1 MKTFLLAIGLLG
13 YSISFAQLPVYISQD
28 SLVSFYGLDGNAQD
42 LSGNGHNGSFLG
54 ATPTTDRFG
63 NPNSAF
69 QLSSVGSKIT
79 LMNWGPWLLK
89 DRTISF
95 WFSGQNNGNLQ
106 RILGYR
112 TDCSGAPS
120 EQGFEFII
128 NPTLPKIETWNANY
142 PNVVGSTFQPTNW
155 THVIFVKRD
164 TTASFYV
171 QGTLTNTFHP
181 LGPITQNA
189 TFGVSSAIS
198 CIANFPG
205 SSAIRF
211 QGKIDEI
218 GVWNRAFSD
227 QEVTNLFNNVI
238 TGKKSNIETMVSV
251 YPNPATDEIAI
262 VVRPGNENQPFFLLD
277 QLGRKVFNG
286 HLKGLYGKVD
296 VKNLDAGIYFLA
308 IEGQPIR
315 KIILN

>member
-1 MKTFLLAIGLLG
+1 MKPLFLALALLFSGLSL
-13 YSISFAQLPVYISQD
+13 AQLPSYIPTD
-28 SLVSFYGLDGNAQD
+28 SLVSFYGLDGNVQD

-54 ATPTTDRFG
+54 ATATTDRFG

-79 LMNWGPWLLK
+79 LMNWGPWLLN
-89 DRTISF
+89 DRSISF
-95 WFSGQNNGNLQ
+95 WFYGQTNGNLQ
-106 RILGYR
+106 HVLGYR
-112 TDCSGAPS
+112 TDCSGVSS

-128 NPTLPKIETWNANY
+128 NATLPYIETWNANSGH
-142 PNVVGSTFQPTNW
+142 VGSTFLPNQWN
-155 THVIFVKRD
+155 HVVFIKQD
-164 TTASFYV
+164 TTANFYV
-171 QGTLTNTFHP
+171 NGTFTNTFHP
-181 LGPITQNA
+181 IGPITQNA

-198 CIANFPG
+198 CLANFPG
-205 SSAIRF
+205 SSSKRF

-218 GVWNRAFSD
+218 GIWNRAFTN

-262 VVRPGNENQPFFLLD
+262 VVGPGNENQPFFLLD